1 MNAGC
6 FDREMSDVVAGV
18 KAADENGEKEFGH
31 ARCGF
36 AYRKSVFQSNGMIVT
51 RVLLALKPEKPEK
64 NKGGDEG
71 DFGKK
76 RSLPNHW
83 NIRARAA
90 YSAPRAAR
98 PRDF

>member
-36 AYRKSVFQSNGMIVT
+36 AYRKSAFQSNGMIVT

-64 NKGGDEG
+64 IKAAMKEILE
-71 DFGKK
+71 K

-98 PRDF
+98 PQDF

>member
-51 RVLLALKPEKPEK
+51 RVLLALKPEEPEK
-64 NKGGDEG
+64 IRAAMKEILE
-71 DFGKK
+71 K